1 MSTMITEM
9 AFSESEYRGRIERL
23 RTSMS
28 NARLDCVLC
37 VGPEL
42 ICYFSGYDAHTH
54 FSEQA
59 LVIGQEGEPA
69 LVIRDVDVAPAEDS
83 SWVQDL
89 RLYHFG
95 ENGGETQVSRSVLD
109 LSPGA
114 RRIGLDLGNGA
125 CSGQYALR
133 LIEALKPAETV
144 DAGAEIN
151 ALRLI
156 KSAAELDYV
165 RQAAR
170 YAEAGLEAARAA
182 LRPGITEIAF
192 AGAIERGLRDAG
204 SDYAAMPT
212 WVASGPRNRGG
223 HRTPTSRVIERGDTV
238 KIEFAGVERRY
249 HAVTMQTF
257 SMGEPSAEAHA
268 IYAASR
274 EALVAGSAAVLAGQP
289 IAAAELQAVASL
301 RRAGFDP
308 SDMARFGYG
317 VGLQFPPTWLEPL
330 DIIAQSSGEFE
341 KGMTFV
347 LHVGMKDSSLR
358 HGALVGGAYLIGENG
373 LECLSGGPLEL
384 LVI

>member
-1 MSTMITEM
+1 MITEM
-9 AFSESEYRGRIERL
+9 AFSESEYRARVERL
-23 RTSMS
+23 RRTMS
-28 NARLDCVLC
+28 NTELDCVVC
-37 VGPEL
+37 VGPEP

-59 LVIGQEGEPA
+59 LVIGCDGDPA

-95 ENGGETQVSRSVLD
+95 ESGGETPVAQAVRD

-133 LIEALKPAETV
+133 LIEACKPAEIV
-144 DAGAEIN
+144 DAGVEIN
-151 ALRLI
+151 AARLV
-156 KSAAELDYV
+156 KSAAELDCV

-182 LRPGITEIAF
+182 LEPGITEIAF

-223 HRTPTSRVIERGDTV
+223 HRTPTSRVIEKGDTV
-238 KIEFAGVERRY
+238 KTEFAGVERRY

-257 SMGEPSAEAHA
+257 SIGEPSTEARA
-268 IYAASR
+268 IYDASR
-274 EALVAGSAAVLAGQP
+274 EALVAGSSAVLDGQP
-289 IAAAELQAVASL
+289 IAVAERQAVASL
-301 RRAGFDP
+301 RGSGFDA
-308 SDMARFGYG
+308 SDMSRFGYG

-330 DIIAQSSGEFE
+330 DIITQSSSDFAT
-341 KGMTFV
+341 GMTFV

-373 LECLSGGPLEL
+373 LECLSGGPSEL